1 VARFKR
7 EILIFSIL
15 PWLALA
21 QTARPAAPGRDL
33 EGIKKKIE
41 SEKKNLSELQLKEG
55 SVLQTL
61 NKIQTDLERS
71 RKELA
76 NANAKLGSLTAEL
89 RAEEA
94 QAERLGESI
103 AARRA
108 LWQKRAAALYRW
120 QKSGGALAIFNGGDS
135 LGDIL
140 RRRKYLAA
148 AIDFDRE
155 LVAKLEDETQHSEM
169 LRASLARKQ
178 AELSEQ
184 KKNLGAAQAAVRREA
199 EKKKLLL
206 AGLRREKTTR
216 QRALREMEAAAERL
230 QKMIDEIARRA
241 LNRPRQEPSPAPST
255 GSGLAALRGR
265 LDWPVRG
272 RVSAPFGKYKHPE
285 FAAEIFRNGIDIDAP
300 VGEDIHAVE
309 KGTVV
314 YAERFSGYGKMVI
327 VDHGE
332 RYYTIYG
339 HLSEILKKTGD
350 EVRRGEVLGRAGD
363 SDSLAGSNLYFEI
376 RKDGRSVDPLPW
388 LRKQ

>member
-1 VARFKR
+1 M
-7 EILIFSIL
+7 L
-15 PWLALA
+15 PWLALVETGR
-21 QTARPAAPGRDL
+21 TATPSRDL

-41 SEKKNLSELQLKEG
+41 SEKKNLSALQVKEG

-61 NKIQTDLERS
+61 NKIQTDLEAR

-76 NANAKLGSLTAEL
+76 GANARLGSLTAEL
-89 RAEEA
+89 RAEETQA
-94 QAERLGESI
+94 QRLGESI

-120 QKSGGALAIFNGGDS
+120 QKGGGTLTVLGGEGS
-135 LGDIL
+135 LGDFL
-140 RRRKYLAA
+140 RRRKYLEATIA
-148 AIDFDRE
+148 FDRD
-155 LVAKLEDETQHSEM
+155 LVAKLEEESQHREI
-169 LRASLARKQ
+169 LRESLARKQ

-184 KKNLGAAQAAVRREA
+184 KKTLSAAQSAVQREA
-199 EKKKLLL
+199 EKKKVLL

-216 QRALREMEAAAERL
+216 QRALREMEAAAQRL
-230 QKMIDEIARRA
+230 EKMMEEIARRA
-241 LNRPRQEPSPAPST
+241 LNKPKQLPTPAPST
-255 GSGLAALRGR
+255 GAGLEALRGR

-272 RVSAPFGKYKHPE
+272 HVSAPFGKYKHPE

-300 VGEDIHAVE
+300 MGEEIRAVE

-314 YAERFSGYGKMVI
+314 YSDRFSGYGKMVI

-339 HLSEILKKTGD
+339 HLSEILKKMGD
-350 EVRRGEVLGRAGD
+350 QVGRGEVLGRVGD

-388 LRKQ
+388 FKKQ

>member
-1 VARFKR
+1 M
-7 EILIFSIL
+7 IL

-21 QTARPAAPGRDL
+21 QTGRTATPSRDL

-41 SEKKNLSELQLKEG
+41 NEKKNLSELQVKEG

-71 RKELA
+71 RKELSA
-76 NANAKLGSLTAEL
+76 ANAKLGSLTAEL

-94 QAERLGESI
+94 EAQRLGQSI

-108 LWQKRAAALYRW
+108 LWEKRAAALYRW
-120 QKSGGALAIFNGGDS
+120 QKDGAAVTIFNGDGS
-135 LGDIL
+135 LGDFL

-148 AIDFDRE
+148 AIAFDRD
-155 LVAKLEDETQHSEM
+155 LVGKLEEESQHREI
-169 LRASLARKQ
+169 LRESLARKQ
-178 AELSEQ
+178 SELNEQ
-184 KKNLGAAQAAVRREA
+184 KKALSVARAAVSREA

-206 AGLRREKTTR
+206 GSLRREKTTR
-216 QRALREMEAAAERL
+216 ERALREMEAAAQRL
-230 QKMIDEIARRA
+230 QKMMEEIARRA
-241 LNRPRQEPSPAPST
+241 LNKPKQQPTPAPST
-255 GSGLAALRGR
+255 GTGLEALRGR

-272 RVSAPFGKYKHPE
+272 TVSAPFGKYKHPE
-285 FAAEIFRNGIDIDAP
+285 FATEIFRNGIDIDAP
-300 VGEDIHAVE
+300 EGEEIRAVE

-314 YAERFSGYGKMVI
+314 YADRFSGYGKMVI

-350 EVRRGEVLGRAGD
+350 EVRHGEVLARAGD
-363 SDSLAGSNLYFEI
+363 SDSLGGSKLYFEL
-376 RKDGRSVDPLPW
+376 RKDGRPVDPLPW